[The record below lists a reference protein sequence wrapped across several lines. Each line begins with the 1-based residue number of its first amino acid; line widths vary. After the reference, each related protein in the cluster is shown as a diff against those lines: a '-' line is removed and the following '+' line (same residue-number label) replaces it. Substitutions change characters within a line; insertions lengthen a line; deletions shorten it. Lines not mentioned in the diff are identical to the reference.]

1 MESLTADEVPMVL
14 SVTVRYSVSLP
25 QLVHT
30 GGGPLSFLFSGWRA
44 KATGT
49 WFPSNTKIKN
59 EWSSISIPSI
69 CLHVVSR
76 DNFTYAYSAV
86 F

>member
-14 SVTVRYSVSLP
+14 SVTVRYSFSLP
-25 QLVHT
+25 QLEHT
-30 GGGPLSFLFSGWRA
+30 GGVPLSFLFSGWRR

-49 WFPSNTKIKN
+49 WFPSNTKTKN
-59 EWSSISIPSI
+59 EWSSVSIPSV

-76 DNFTYAYSAV
+76 DNLTFAYSAV
-86 F
+86 Y